1 MSLADTNR
9 EVTETHARSG
19 LLPTAKIVQFKE
31 ALRARTEAMGGWAHQ
46 RADAVHAAAERR
58 PLATAGLLAG
68 AALIAGVGLGLM
80 LGGRAAG
87 MKRSSLSSY
96 GGLSSRVRGLLR
108 R

>member
-9 EVTETHARSG
+9 GRTETPARAG
-19 LLPTAKIVQFKE
+19 LLPTAKIVQLKE
-31 ALRARTEAMGGWAHQ
+31 GLRARTEAMGGWAHQ

-58 PLATAGLLAG
+58 PLATAGLFAG

-80 LGGRAAG
+80 LAGRAG
-87 MKRSSLSSY
+87 SLKRPALSH
-96 GGLSSRVRGLLR
+96 GGFRSRVRGLLR